1 MRAAAYT
8 GTRNIYGDMVTAAK
22 SLLYHTAIDK
32 VYFLIEDDAL
42 PWDVPD
48 VIECINV
55 SKQTLFTEDSP
66 NYKSGW
72 TYMVLW
78 KAALSKVLPNVD
90 KVLCLDSDAIVV
102 DDISEIFDTDVE
114 DYYFA
119 AVPEPKSSL
128 NRAGEPYY
136 NFGVS
141 YQNLKKLREDR
152 IDDKIIARLN
162 TIYMPFK
169 EQDTFPMLCKGH
181 ILNIGSEYNS
191 CLYTEPTEHPKII
204 HFAARNNWRGLPVV
218 TKFAAMTW
226 SEVLHEN
233 PGSNP
238 DI

>member
-162 TIYMPFK
+162 TP
-169 EQDTFPMLCKGH
+169 
-181 ILNIGSEYNS
+181 N
-191 CLYTEPTEHPKII
+191 
-204 HFAARNNWRGLPVV
+204 
-218 TKFAAMTW
+218 
-226 SEVLHEN
+226 
-233 PGSNP
+233 
-238 DI
+238 